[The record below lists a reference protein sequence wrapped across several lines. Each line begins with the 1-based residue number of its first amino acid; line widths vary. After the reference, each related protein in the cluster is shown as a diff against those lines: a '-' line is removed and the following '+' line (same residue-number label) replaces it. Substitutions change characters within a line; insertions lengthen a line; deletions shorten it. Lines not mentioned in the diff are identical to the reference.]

1 MDIIITIFIVWIL
14 VFIICMCFKE
24 ARGDFY
30 ELYQSR
36 PIIGMRWH
44 GCYDKR
50 IFINSP
56 KDIAKINEHSSELVK
71 ILLS

>member
-30 ELYQSR
+30 E
-36 PIIGMRWH
+36 
-44 GCYDKR
+44 CKAFKR
-50 IFINSP
+50 KN
-56 KDIAKINEHSSELVK
+56 
-71 ILLS
+71 